1 MKAGVGKGGFIIIAS
16 DHRCAPTG
24 LETCSFR
31 ELDPLQSIEV
41 ENVQIHIAQKPFP
54 WDESVTTKN
63 FKILLV
69 VLIASFFCYGNA
81 QRIRNLG
88 DLALAMEIIDQ
99 EYVEKPDKEKLYQAA
114 MKGMIDSLDPY
125 SGYIPIDSLKP
136 FQAMLDQEFGGL
148 GVSIDGR
155 PRRDRLTIVATL
167 FDSPA
172 YRAGVKPGDVILEVD
187 GADYSTENVET
198 VSKKLR
204 GKEGTA
210 VTLTIERT
218 NQPEPLK
225 IKVVRARI
233 EIESVLGDRRRL
245 NGSWE
250 FAMEEDPRIAYM
262 RLELF
267 GEKTTEELKAA
278 LASVR
283 KDCKGLIIDLRDNT
297 GGLLMAA
304 RDICDM
310 FLDDGDIV
318 STRGRDDR
326 IDQRYMAKQG
336 TAISNGVPIVILINE
351 HSASASEV
359 VAGCMQDR
367 CRASIVGDRSFGKG
381 SVQNVIPLDAGM
393 AAMRLTTAYYY
404 PPSGRLIHRRPNA
417 TPEDTWGISPD
428 AGAQIKLDDAAFMKA
443 IDRFRKRADPMEN
456 GLGKPREAVEKS
468 DVSQS
473 LKHADPTL
481 QDDPQLEKAVEILKQ
496 KLDPL

>member
-1 MKAGVGKGGFIIIAS
+1 LTK
-16 DHRCAPTG
+16 
-24 LETCSFR
+24 
-31 ELDPLQSIEV
+31 
-41 ENVQIHIAQKPFP
+41 
-54 WDESVTTKN
+54 KN

-69 VLIASFFCYGNA
+69 VLIASLFCYGNA

-99 EYVEKPDKEKLYQAA
+99 EYVEKPNKEKLYQAA

-125 SGYIPIDSLKP
+125 SGYIPIESFKP
-136 FQAMLDQEFGGL
+136 FQAIFDQEFGGL
-148 GVSIDGR
+148 GVSIDGP
-155 PRRDRLTIVATL
+155 PRRERLTVVATL

-172 YRAGVKPGDVILEVD
+172 YRAGIKPGDVILEVD
-187 GADYSTENVET
+187 GVGCANEKVET
-198 VSKKLR
+198 ASKKLR
-204 GKEGTA
+204 GKEGSA
-210 VTLTIERT
+210 ATLTIERA
-218 NQPEPLK
+218 NEPQPLK
-225 IKVVRARI
+225 IKVIRARI
-233 EIESVLGDRRRL
+233 EVESVLGDRRRL
-245 NGSWE
+245 DGSWE

-278 LASVR
+278 IASVR
-283 KDCKGLIIDLRDNT
+283 NDCKGLIIDLRDNT
-297 GGLLMAA
+297 GGLLLAA

-336 TAISNGVPIVILINE
+336 TEISSTVPIVILINE

-404 PPSGRLIHRRPNA
+404 PPSGRLIHRKPNA
-417 TPEDTWGISPD
+417 KPDDIWGISPD
-428 AGAQIKLDDAAFMKA
+428 EGAQVKLDDAAFMKA

-456 GLGKPREAVEKS
+456 GIGKPRKVEETSEA
-468 DVSQS
+468 SQS
-473 LKHADPTL
+473 NSQIDPTL
-481 QDDPQLEKAVEILKQ
+481 KDDPQLEKAVEILQ
-496 KLDPL
+496 LKLGK

>member
-1 MKAGVGKGGFIIIAS
+1 MLRANWRRNLLVPASRSITIDSIRHQLSPSAGI
-16 DHRCAPTG
+16 R
-24 LETCSFR
+24 
-31 ELDPLQSIEV
+31 PL
-41 ENVQIHIAQKPFP
+41 
-54 WDESVTTKN
+54 TTKN
-63 FKILLV
+63 FKILLI
-69 VLIASFFCYGNA
+69 VLVASLFCYGNA
-81 QRIRNLG
+81 QRLRNLG
-88 DLALAMEIIDQ
+88 DLALAMEIIDR

-125 SGYIPIDSLKP
+125 SGYIPIESLKP
-136 FQAMLDQEFGGL
+136 FQAIFDQEFGGL
-148 GVSIDGR
+148 GVSIDGQ
-155 PRRDRLTIVATL
+155 PRRERLTVVATL

-172 YRAGVKPGDVILEVD
+172 YRAGIKPGDVILEVD
-187 GADYSTENVET
+187 GVECATEKIEIA
-198 VSKKLR
+198 SKRLR
-204 GKEGTA
+204 GKEGST
-210 VTLTIERT
+210 VTLTIERA
-218 NQPEPLK
+218 NEPNPMQ

-233 EIESVLGDRRRL
+233 EVESVLGDRRRL
-245 NGSWE
+245 DGSWE

-267 GEKTTEELKAA
+267 GEKTTEELKKA
-278 LASVR
+278 LTSVR

-326 IDQRYMAKQG
+326 IDQLYTAKPG
-336 TAISNGVPIVILINE
+336 TEIENNVPIVILINE

-404 PPSGRLIHRRPNA
+404 PPSGRLIHRKPNA
-417 TPEDTWGISPD
+417 KPEDQWGVSPD
-428 AGAQIKLDDAAFMKA
+428 EGGLVKLDDAAFMKA

-456 GLGKPREAVEKS
+456 GLGKPKQGSAAS
-468 DVSQS
+468 DASQA
-473 LKHADPTL
+473 KPHADTTL
-481 QDDPQLEKAVEILKQ
+481 QDDPQLEKAVELLKL
-496 KLDPL
+496 KMDK